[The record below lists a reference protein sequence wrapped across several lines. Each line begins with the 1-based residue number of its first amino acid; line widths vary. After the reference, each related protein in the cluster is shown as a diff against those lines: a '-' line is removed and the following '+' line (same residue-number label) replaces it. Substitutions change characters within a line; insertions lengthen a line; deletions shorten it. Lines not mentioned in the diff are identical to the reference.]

1 LRIKSATAIF
11 FLTIILTG
19 CHKCKVDIR
28 YVREPLPP
36 NLVAPTPLP
45 PKTGNTIGYL
55 IEDRLVEVAGALDS
69 CNADKTSLKKWGEN
83 K

>member
-1 LRIKSATAIF
+1 
-11 FLTIILTG
+11 LTG

-28 YVREPLPP
+28 YVRAPLPP
-36 NLVAPTPLP
+36 NLVTPTPTP

-55 IEDRLVEVAGALDS
+55 IEVRLVEIAGALES
-69 CNADKTSLKKWGEN
+69 CNKDKAALKLWGEG